1 MTVANQNQNYLAAG
15 AAIAERIR
23 QTCPAFS
30 RVLEVQEADDAKGV
44 TGAVALVVFAG
55 ESLSNADGRQMRRG
69 ADCVAVQRW
78 LIQVVVD
85 NKNKQKALGE
95 AGFLMGD
102 VIQALQG
109 WQLPNTIT
117 PLTRVTAPNPV
128 YGDGFASYPL
138 LFEVAVLATTS
149 NGLGM

>member
-1 MTVANQNQNYLAAG
+1 MANQNKNYLAAG

-30 RVLEVQEADDAKGV
+30 RVLEVQEAEDAKGV

-85 NKNKQKALGE
+85 NKNKQKALGD
-95 AGFLMGD
+95 AGFLIGD
-102 VIQALQG
+102 AIQALQG
-109 WQLPNTIT
+109 WQPPNTIT
-117 PLTRVTAPNPV
+117 PLMRITPPSPF

-149 NGLGM
+149 N